1 MIELQFRIICY
12 GLALILMLITYTLWR
27 LERVAGADRRLVT
40 QAAQRSEEQGGEE
53 QRSVED
59 RRVTP
64 GEVREAL
71 EWAKSIARVEA
82 VSSRCGLKVRV
93 RDCRTDSMKTLARQA
108 AEKWE
113 QREKALASLLPEPDS
128 DAVTPDGVDTTE
140 GIPSA
145 NPLGNSCGERSG
157 RRNSNI
163 ERTKGSDNT

>member
-1 MIELQFRIICY
+1 M
-12 GLALILMLITYTLWR
+12 
-27 LERVAGADRRLVT
+27 
-40 QAAQRSEEQGGEE
+40 
-53 QRSVED
+53 ED

-108 AEKWE
+108 AEKSE

-128 DAVTPDGVDTTE
+128 DAP
-140 GIPSA
+140 
-145 NPLGNSCGERSG
+145 NPNPAESP
-157 RRNSNI
+157 
-163 ERTKGSDNT
+163 